1 MTALSAL
8 MLPLL
13 AAFAGAIELTSEN
26 WDKETAG
33 KTAFIKFQAPW

>member
-1 MTALSAL
+1 MAWSAL
-8 MLPLL
+8 VLPLL
-13 AAFAGAIELTSEN
+13 VVAAGAKELTLEN